1 MSGNKLDIKML
12 RNLITAEK
20 KNFGKKK
27 FGFVVER
34 EEVGALEKTQQS
46 LQRYESEHELLATNI
61 LPNLEELLEINPQD
75 EWITQMVAT
84 VKGRIEQIKATQS
97 GGAP

>member
-1 MSGNKLDIKML
+1 MSGNKLDVKML

-46 LQRYESEHELLATNI
+46 LQRYEREHELLATNI